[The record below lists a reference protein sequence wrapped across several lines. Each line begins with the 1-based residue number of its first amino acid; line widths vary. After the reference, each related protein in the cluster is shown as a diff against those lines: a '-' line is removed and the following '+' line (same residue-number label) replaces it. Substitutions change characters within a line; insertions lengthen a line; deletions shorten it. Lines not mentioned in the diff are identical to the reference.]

1 MQPDRNRAVIRMFV
15 ERIIAKAFPEE
26 TAAARLQQIG
36 LFTLIYMLEDD
47 PEPTT
52 AARLAA
58 MTGLADAQV
67 IRQVRKLVAR
77 GLVKRTKILNRQG
90 RGRAFRLTIKYGAK
104 TRRLLQG
111 LDKTKK
117 GASTRVA
124 PTGKKAPQS

>member
-1 MQPDRNRAVIRMFV
+1 MQPDPNRAVIRMFV

-36 LFTLIYMLEDD
+36 LFTLIYMLEEDA
-47 PEPTT
+47 EPTT

-77 GLVKRTKILNRQG
+77 GLVERTKILNRQG
-90 RGRAFRLTIKYGAK
+90 RGRAFRLTIKHGAK

-111 LDKTKK
+111 LDKTKPR
-117 GASTRVA
+117 RVA
-124 PTGKKAPQS
+124 KG

>member
-1 MQPDRNRAVIRMFV
+1 MQPDANRAVIRMFV
-15 ERIIAKAFPEE
+15 ERIIAKAFPDE

-36 LFTLIYMLEDD
+36 LFTLIYMLEGD
-47 PEPTT
+47 PAPVT

-77 GLVKRTKILNRQG
+77 GLVERTKILNRQG
-90 RGRAFRLTIKYGAK
+90 RGRAFQLSIKHSAK

-111 LDKTKK
+111 LEKTKSRRAAK
-117 GASTRVA
+117 G
-124 PTGKKAPQS
+124 